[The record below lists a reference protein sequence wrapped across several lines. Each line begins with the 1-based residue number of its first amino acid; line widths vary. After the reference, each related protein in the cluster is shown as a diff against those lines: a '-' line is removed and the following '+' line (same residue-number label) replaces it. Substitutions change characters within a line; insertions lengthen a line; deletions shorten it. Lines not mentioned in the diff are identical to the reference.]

1 MQAKAVRMLQDKD
14 RYCIACYYEISPN
27 TGKSGR
33 DDLRY
38 FDNGG
43 LYHPICYDE
52 VENLIEGFNT
62 NNTDPADAIAMF
74 KHLGIN
80 TTLLGITQTVV

>member
-1 MQAKAVRMLQDKD
+1 MQAKAVRMIPDKD

-27 TGKSGR
+27 TGKPGN
-33 DDLRY
+33 DDLRF

-52 VENLIEGFNT
+52 VEVLIARFNAE
-62 NNTDPADAIAMF
+62 NTDPAEATAIF

-80 TTLLGITQTVV
+80 TDLLGITQTLV

>member
-1 MQAKAVRMLQDKD
+1 MQAKAVRMIPDKD

-27 TGKSGR
+27 TGKPGF
-33 DDLRY
+33 DDLRLY
-38 FDNGG
+38 DNGG

-52 VENLIEGFNT
+52 VEQLIAGFNA
-62 NNTDPADAIAMF
+62 NNTEPADAIAMF

-80 TTLLGITQTVV
+80 LDLLGVTQTLA